1 MSTELNPEYYLVED
15 WKDYD
20 QGLVSTMGA
29 RYFQAQGIKA
39 YSIRTGSPVPSGAT
53 SNYPHALSFIKVL
66 KHNLH
71 NYPKHHKLN
80 VLDLG
85 SGSGLFARSLLEAA
99 RDENILDRICVILA
113 DLSANALKEIKN
125 LKVLKGFEEHKNYEL
140 IKIDIL
146 DPKNA
151 RDLNNKI
158 YFLPKISACTLN
170 YIYDV
175 MPTIIL
181 RPSKDDGFEKLQF
194 RFLEKN
200 IGQEFKPHV
209 SDDELKT
216 NLNYLKN
223 LLIDDRWVPYDIKN
237 QNKLQQKYFYL
248 LKDENFS
255 GQFSYSYGSLAITE
269 SIYGLLDDFG
279 FIFCAEMKTNSNA
292 LRPFEIYGNCTAHY
306 INETLISKLATSLG
320 ATRFFTQDHFL
331 QKIIYF
337 KNKIS
342 YDGDLLK
349 REFID
354 KSDTDVYID
363 IKQILI
369 NTNSP
374 YSYKILNLLLEE
386 LIKIDPYSC
395 FSLFMQSQ
403 AARLSGDQ
411 KTASQKLLAAKAV
424 NFLGDYNL

>member
-1 MSTELNPEYYLVED
+1 MSTELNPKYYLVED

-20 QGLVSTMGA
+20 QGLVATLGE
-29 RYFQAQGIKA
+29 RYFKIQGIKA
-39 YSIRTGSPVPSGAT
+39 YSINTGSPVPSAIT

-66 KHNLH
+66 KKNLV
-71 NYPKHHKLN
+71 NYPKNYKLN
-80 VLDLG
+80 ILDLG

-113 DLSANALKEIKN
+113 DLSANALNEIKK
-125 LKVLKGFEEHKNYEL
+125 LKVLGGFEEHKNYQF
-140 IKIDIL
+140 IKLDIL

-151 RDLNNKI
+151 KDLNNKI

-200 IGQEFKPHV
+200 IGQEFKQNI

-223 LLIDDRWVPYDIKN
+223 LLIDDRWVPYDIEK
-237 QNKLQQKYFYL
+237 QNTLQQKYFYL
-248 LKDENFS
+248 LKDENYG
-255 GQFSYSYGSLAITE
+255 GQFAYSYGSLAITE

-279 FIFCAEMKTNSNA
+279 FIFCAEMKNNPNT

-320 ATRFFTQDHFL
+320 ATKFFTQDHFL

-342 YDGDLLK
+342 YDDDFLK
-349 REFID
+349 QEFID
-354 KSDTDVYID
+354 KSDTDVYVD
-363 IKQILI
+363 IKQILM
-369 NTNSP
+369 NLNSP
-374 YSYKILNLLLEE
+374 HSHKIAKLVVDE
-386 LIKIDPYSC
+386 LVKLDPYSC
-395 FSLFMQSQ
+395 FSFYMQAQ

-411 KTASQKLLAAKAV
+411 KTASQKLLAAKALD
-424 NFLGDYNL
+424 FLGDYNL